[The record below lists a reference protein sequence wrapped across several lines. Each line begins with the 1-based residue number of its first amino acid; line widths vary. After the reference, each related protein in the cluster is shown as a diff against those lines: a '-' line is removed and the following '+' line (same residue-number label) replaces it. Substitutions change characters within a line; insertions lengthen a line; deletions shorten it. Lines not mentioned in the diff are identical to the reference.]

1 MKKLLRDISKL
12 KVAVVGDV
20 ILDHYVWGD
29 ADRLSPEAPV
39 VVVDVK
45 HDTWFAGGAANV
57 AIDAAHLKANVS
69 LFGSTGADE
78 ANAIISNM
86 LLDEDVDFRR
96 SRAAEGAQTIVK
108 TRVVVKG
115 QQLIRIDRNGNPQLY
130 RPSLN
135 FLKKMLESVKKA
147 DCLIVSD
154 YARGFLDDNI
164 LYSLIETAR
173 SQKKF
178 VAVDYKP
185 RRKLHFSNPSLLS
198 ANRSEAFMLAEMYDD
213 NPESLPIDALAES
226 IYRRYAPEY
235 LVVTLGK
242 DGMYIC
248 KKSKPIKHIPTIDRE
263 VCDTSGAG
271 DAVTT
276 ALSLAMC
283 AGADFEKAA
292 KFANIAAGVV
302 VGKMGSSTISASE
315 LKDFKL

>member
-1 MKKLLRDISKL
+1 MKKLLKDISKL

-29 ADRLSPEAPV
+29 TERLSPEAPV
-39 VVVDVK
+39 VVVDVMQ
-45 HDTWFAGGAANV
+45 DTWFAGGAANV
-57 AIDAAHLKANVS
+57 AIDAAQLDSKVL
-69 LFGSTGADE
+69 LFGSTGSDE
-78 ANAIISNM
+78 ASATLSNM

-96 SRAAEGAQTIVK
+96 SQAAEGAPTIVK
-108 TRVVVKG
+108 SRIVARG
-115 QQLIRIDRNGNPQLY
+115 QQLMRIDRNGNPQLY
-130 RPSLN
+130 RPSLS
-135 FLKKMLESVKKA
+135 FLKRMLDTIKSV

-164 LYSLIETAR
+164 LHSLIEGAR

-185 RRKLHFSNPSLLS
+185 RRKLNFSNPTLLT
-198 ANRSEAFMLAEMYDD
+198 ANRSEAFMLAEMSDD
-213 NPESLPIDALAES
+213 DPSLLPIEALAES

-242 DGMYIC
+242 DGMFIC
-248 KKSKPIKHIPTIDRE
+248 KKAKPIKHIPTMAQE
-263 VCDTSGAG
+263 VCDPSGAG
-271 DAVTT
+271 DAVTA

-302 VGKMGSSTISASE
+302 VGKMGSSTISAGE
-315 LKDFKL
+315 LKKFKL